1 MEALR
6 KEQIVIQIKNK
17 RVRWSEDLAE
27 IEALRDELGREPGA
41 RELANAYTRFQ
52 EARAHLGY
60 AMGKLGVE
68 YPYREGANPAH
79 AFIDP
84 PADTYRAG

>member
-1 MEALR
+1 MEIIGFILLVIGVSAPFVLPYYFVSKLR
-6 KEQIVIQIKNK
+6 E
-17 RVRWSEDLAE
+17 WGE
-27 IEALRDELGREPGA
+27 REPGA

-60 AMGKLGVE
+60 ALGKLGVE
-68 YPYREGANPAH
+68 YPYKEGANPAH

-84 PADTYRAG
+84 PADIHRAG